1 MKEKMKSYSE
11 RMEDNIKE
19 VTYYLDVARSIVIEK
34 YSEEYMEA
42 HPELV
47 ASLVQSIVIK
57 DLEST
62 LMVLKKCGE

>member
-1 MKEKMKSYSE
+1 MEEKKKSYSE
-11 RMEDNIKE
+11 RMEDNVKE
-19 VTYYLDVARSIVIEK
+19 VTYYLDVARSIVSEK

-47 ASLVQSIVIK
+47 AALVQSIVIK

-62 LMVLKKCGE
+62 LMALKKCGE